1 MPVLINLF
9 QSSLTFQIE
18 TSHLVCAANQM
29 SGFYMK
35 NKAGLNGFMLKQGQT
50 KLARN
55 SLITEV
61 KL

>member
-35 NKAGLNGFMLKQGQT
+35 NKAGLKWVHVETRPNKIS
-50 KLARN
+50 K
-55 SLITEV
+55 
-61 KL
+61 K